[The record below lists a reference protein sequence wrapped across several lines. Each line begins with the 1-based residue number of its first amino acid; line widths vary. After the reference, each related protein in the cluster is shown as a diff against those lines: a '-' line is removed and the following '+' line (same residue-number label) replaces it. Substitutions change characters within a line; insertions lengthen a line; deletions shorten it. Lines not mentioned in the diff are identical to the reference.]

1 MIPAFYLNV
10 EKAYCNN
17 LGSVCSVLFMSEYLQ
32 VLKACFVE
40 KLVLRLHQLIIFENF
55 PMQMNLTL
63 CYIKGAYIHL
73 KQI

>member
-17 LGSVCSVLFMSEYLQ
+17 LGSVCSVLFISEYLQ
-32 VLKACFVE
+32 VLKACFV
-40 KLVLRLHQLIIFENF
+40 KKHFLRLHQLFCFVNF
-55 PMQMNLTL
+55 LMQMNSTL
-63 CYIKGAYIHL
+63 CYIKGVYIQL